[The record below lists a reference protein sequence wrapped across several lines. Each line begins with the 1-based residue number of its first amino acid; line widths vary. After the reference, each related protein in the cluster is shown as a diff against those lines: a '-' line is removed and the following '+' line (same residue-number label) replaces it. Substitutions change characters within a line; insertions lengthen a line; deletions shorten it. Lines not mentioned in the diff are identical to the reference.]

1 MLPEDKLA
9 YLSST
14 ALFQAIDSLAL
25 QKLLASLEWR
35 FLAGG
40 EVLFRA
46 GDAGDAMY
54 VVLSGRVRVLVERSD
69 GTIEIIRELG
79 RGESVGELALL
90 TDKPRSAT
98 VRAIRDTELAR
109 ISQSA
114 FEGTIKDNPRMS
126 RSLMA
131 QIADRQSRGSKD
143 TESKR
148 NIRTI
153 AVLAVDGQAQASVF
167 ARRLADTLNRT
178 ANTLHLNEQSV
189 SRLLPEPIKTP
200 ELNGR
205 TTAILNALE
214 LDHRFVVYEASAE
227 FSPWTTRCIRQADL
241 ILVVGVAGS
250 KPDTARLKA
259 LTDFFACRTITA
271 AIELVLLHTANFDSA
286 IQAKHWADLRP
297 IEDYHHIVLAEDS
310 DLERLVRFLSGTAVS
325 IVLSGGGARGFAHIG
340 VIRALQEW
348 GIPVDA
354 VGGTSMGAVIA
365 AQLALGWDWQTMARV
380 NREEWPRCEP
390 QKNYTLPLV
399 ALNSGRR
406 MDAML
411 RSMFGAAAI
420 ENLRTKFFC
429 VSTNLTRAASTVHRD
444 GPLWKAVR
452 ASVSIPGIGPP
463 AIEQGEIFVDG
474 GLVNNLPVDVMKSFF
489 PGAVLAVDVSEQLEF
504 KSTLKE
510 SYAVSG
516 WKLLWQKLNP
526 FAEPLD
532 LPNMLNILY
541 RTTTVGSIGVLETAR
556 READYCLSPP
566 VQQFGVFE
574 WRSVDTI
581 VDIGYRYARR
591 WLRDSGAVARL
602 AAKPQ

>member
-1 MLPEDKLA
+1 
-9 YLSST
+9 
-14 ALFQAIDSLAL
+14 
-25 QKLLASLEWR
+25 
-35 FLAGG
+35 
-40 EVLFRA
+40 
-46 GDAGDAMY
+46 
-54 VVLSGRVRVLVERSD
+54 
-69 GTIEIIRELG
+69 
-79 RGESVGELALL
+79 
-90 TDKPRSAT
+90 
-98 VRAIRDTELAR
+98 
-109 ISQSA
+109 
-114 FEGTIKDNPRMS
+114 
-126 RSLMA
+126 
-131 QIADRQSRGSKD
+131 
-143 TESKR
+143 
-148 NIRTI
+148 
-153 AVLAVDGQAQASVF
+153 
-167 ARRLADTLNRT
+167 
-178 ANTLHLNEQSV
+178 
-189 SRLLPEPIKTP
+189 
-200 ELNGR
+200 
-205 TTAILNALE
+205 
-214 LDHRFVVYEASAE
+214 
-227 FSPWTTRCIRQADL
+227 
-241 ILVVGVAGS
+241 
-250 KPDTARLKA
+250 
-259 LTDFFACRTITA
+259 
-271 AIELVLLHTANFDSA
+271 
-286 IQAKHWADLRP
+286 
-297 IEDYHHIVLAEDS
+297 
-310 DLERLVRFLSGTAVS
+310 
-325 IVLSGGGARGFAHIG
+325 
-340 VIRALQEW
+340 
-348 GIPVDA
+348 
-354 VGGTSMGAVIA
+354 
-365 AQLALGWDWQTMARV
+365 V

-411 RSMFGAAAI
+411 QSMFGVAAI

-541 RTTTVGSIGVLETAR
+541 RTTTVGSIGILETAR

>member
-1 MLPEDKLA
+1 
-9 YLSST
+9 
-14 ALFQAIDSLAL
+14 
-25 QKLLASLEWR
+25 
-35 FLAGG
+35 
-40 EVLFRA
+40 
-46 GDAGDAMY
+46 
-54 VVLSGRVRVLVERSD
+54 
-69 GTIEIIRELG
+69 
-79 RGESVGELALL
+79 
-90 TDKPRSAT
+90 
-98 VRAIRDTELAR
+98 
-109 ISQSA
+109 
-114 FEGTIKDNPRMS
+114 
-126 RSLMA
+126 MA
-131 QIADRQSRGSKD
+131 QIAGRQSRGSED
-143 TESKR
+143 TGSKR

-153 AVLAVDGQAQASVF
+153 AVLAVDGQAQASIF

-189 SRLLPEPIKTP
+189 STLSPEFMKAP

-205 TTAILNALE
+205 ATTTLNALE

-227 FSPWTTRCIRQADL
+227 FSPWTTRCMRQADL
-241 ILVVGVAGS
+241 ILVVGTAGS
-250 KPDTARLKA
+250 KPDTARLKR
-259 LTDFFACRTITA
+259 LTDFFNCHTITA
-271 AIELVLLHTANFDSA
+271 AIELVLLHPIKFDSA
-286 IQAKHWADLRP
+286 VQAKQWAALSP

-325 IVLSGGGARGFAHIG
+325 LVLSGGGARGFAHIG

-365 AQLALGWDWQTMARV
+365 AQLALGWDCQTMAHV
-380 NREEWPRCEP
+380 NREEWPRYEP

-411 RSMFGAAAI
+411 RSMFGATAI

-463 AIEQGEIFVDG
+463 TIEQGEILVDG

-526 FAEPLD
+526 FVEPLD

-541 RTTTVGSIGVLETAR
+541 RTTTVGSIGTLETAR

-581 VDIGYRYARR
+581 VDIGYRYAQR
-591 WLRDSGAVARL
+591 WLKESGAVARL
-602 AAKPQ
+602 AVKSR